1 MAAFKLNAQDLK
13 FVLEQIKIA
22 EANAAGIPL
31 KEIYVDAQGNWFD
44 PITGLPY
51 TVASL
56 GVVQAISTDL
66 VPKGLRNVDG
76 TDNNLT
82 PGREHWGSSGSIM
95 PRALDAVYTNDADG
109 DRMPLGPP
117 GSGAPTITNTD
128 YGLAASVADADPRI
142 ISNLIVDQ
150 TVNNP
155 AAIVAWLNNP
165 IALAAW
171 QEANPGMTPVA
182 PGAVT
187 DPLTQLEITNTDLAF
202 LPNIAPDEGLS
213 ASFNAWM
220 TFFGQFFDHGLDL
233 TTKGGSGS
241 VYIPLMA
248 DDPLVT
254 RGPDG
259 IAGTGDEVPASQQ
272 FMVLT
277 RATDMNG
284 AAPGN
289 ESRNMT
295 TSWVDQNQ
303 TYSSHPSHQVFLREY
318 ATVNGKTV
326 ATGHLFDG
334 VTVVN
339 GVDTY
344 GLPTWAEI
352 KANALEFLGIELVDH
367 DVLNIPLI
375 RTDGYG
381 RFIADPVTGYAQV
394 VVGLGAD
401 GVPNTSDDIVVSGTP
416 DSPVRTFQ
424 PFIVDGVQFAG
435 AVRIGHAFLDDIA
448 DAAAPTTYDHDGNPA
463 TAKISAAADADTV
476 ITEGDQPRNS
486 QGQKTT
492 YDNELLAAHYVTGD
506 GRGNENIG
514 LTAVHHVFHA
524 EHNRQVEQQKLTILA
539 SRELDFINEWLAVD
553 LASLA
558 GAPGANAS
566 LAQLKAF
573 ADTLTWDGERLFQ
586 SAKMATEMQYQHL
599 VFEEFGRKIQ
609 PMIDP
614 FVFNAVTDI
623 DPTIFAEFAHT
634 VYRFGHSML
643 TENLPR
649 INGAGEAFDITT
661 DLVKAFLNPV
671 SFQHVGGDP
680 ADDLTADEAAA
691 SIVRGM
697 TIETGNA
704 IDEFVINGLRNNLL
718 GLPLDLAALNI
729 ARGRETGVPSLNL
742 ARAQLYEATSST
754 FLKPYA
760 NWIEFTQNLKTPA
773 SAVNFLAAYGKH
785 PTILAATTLEE
796 KRDAAMLLMLGNADV
811 NGDGIAETAPADRID
826 FLASRGGVWTAQ
838 TSGLNDIDLWIGG
851 LAEKTMPF
859 GGMLGSTFNAIFEAQ
874 MENLQDGDRFYYL
887 TRTQGQNFLVALE
900 QNSFAKMIMANTNLA
915 QPGPDGVRGTADD
928 IIDRHIGVDTFAT
941 YEYVLEVNAA
951 NQNDYNGA
959 EAGVDPTT
967 DDPFLLSIGQ
977 NKVSRDNIVSDAVET
992 RYLKFV
998 GGEHIVVGGT
1008 NFRDHIITDAGDDGI
1023 WGDAGNDRIESGAGV
1038 DLVNGGSGDDI
1049 ISDSGDT
1056 GDFLKGD
1063 EGNDVISNSNGND
1076 VMMGGEG
1083 KDAIFIGVDS
1093 SEVFAGEGDD
1103 FVLGGQGQDL
1113 IMGNEGDDWL
1123 EGGDGFDT
1131 TAGDNSELFFDS
1143 KIIGHDVM
1151 FAGSEEHDFDA
1162 ESGDDI
1168 MVQGESVMRNEGMWG
1183 FDWAIYKG
1191 INHGIEADMTIAV
1204 FATEALNT
1212 LRDRFD
1218 STEGVSGWDYDDILI
1233 GDDRV
1238 YDAALQTAGPGATAA
1253 TGEGVFFMDGLDQEG
1268 VRRIAGLDP
1277 IIPRLGADGY
1287 FNGANIL
1294 LGGGGSDLI
1303 WGRGGDDIL
1312 DGDRW
1317 LNVRIRIT
1325 NTPNQNNNAGNEVA
1339 TVDKLTHVFSG
1350 MVGEQASWNGQSLY
1364 QLMVDG
1370 VINPGRLHI
1379 VREII
1384 TDDGVGDIDTAKF
1397 WDVRANYT
1405 ITQNGNGS
1413 WQVSHTGFDPAN
1425 VPLGQKLFS
1434 DGIDTLFNI
1443 EQAQFADQLFSFIP
1457 VAATGAPVILGAP
1470 VEDEAVTIDTTS
1482 IADANT
1488 VGAFSYQWQ
1497 ASDDGLTWTTI
1508 AGATAATFTP
1518 TDLLLNGFANPTS
1531 VQLRVT
1537 VSFTDEL
1544 GTLEALT
1551 SEASAN
1557 VVTVNDGT
1565 AEVTVVGPVAGTFNV
1580 GDTFTASVSADPDD
1594 INQPAAI
1601 PSFQWLRDG
1610 IAIDGATSA
1619 DYTLQ
1624 AADASTAVTVSATYT
1639 DAQGFLE
1646 APEAFIG
1653 GLVQAPAT
1661 GLPTITIT
1669 NANNGATVNS
1679 AERRV
1684 FTAVTSGIADGN
1696 GISGDIAVQWQASGD
1711 DGATWSDVVDATAST
1726 FIPEDAFLNSFASGA
1741 LVRLR
1746 VVASFADG
1754 LGAQE
1759 TLVSTQTGRVVRFN
1773 DGAATVTISGSAAVG
1788 QTLTGTVGPDPDGA
1802 GAVAPV
1808 LQWLRDGVAIDGA
1821 TTSTYKLV
1829 EADTGAAISLR
1840 ASYTDYQGFVEAPVS
1855 AATAAVI
1862 GQVAAT
1868 GAPVISDTTPTEGQT
1883 LVLDTASIADANGLG
1898 AFALKWQASSDGQ
1911 TWQDI
1916 AGQTTAAYSPQD
1928 ALFAS
1933 FARGAA
1939 VQLRAVASF
1948 TDGAGN
1954 AETVASAAT
1963 AAVLAVND
1971 GTAAVTIA
1979 GAATV
1984 GQTLS
1989 ASLTADPDGNG
2000 TTPQYQWLRNGL
2012 AIDGATAS
2020 NYVLAAADGNQQI
2033 SVRASYTDHQGF
2045 AEAPVSAATVRIQAP
2060 VTGAPVIA
2068 DTTPTEGSL
2077 LTINTASIA
2086 DGNGLG
2092 VFAYQWQSSANGT
2105 TWSNIAGATAATF
2118 TPQDLAG
2125 ITAGAQA
2132 GQFLRISVSFTDG
2145 AGVRETVVSAA
2156 TSVTGRNWQSA
2167 SNTASAFAGTAGDD
2181 IALGRGGADS
2191 LAGNAG
2197 NDTIIG
2203 AGGNDVITGGDG
2215 NDTLGNAANEAGNDT
2230 FTGGAGDDVINGGA
2244 GTDIASYVTAMTAAS
2259 FSNTGTSI
2267 VVNAGAEG
2275 QDTVSLV
2282 ETLRFNNVAYTVA
2295 SGTAA
2300 NNTLT
2305 GAAGSQILFGFE
2317 GIDTINGGA
2326 GNDVIVAGD
2335 GNDFIVQAA
2344 ATGNRD
2350 IVDGGAGTDTFT
2362 LTGDA
2367 TAESFRIY
2375 TRTEALALGLTG
2387 LHANTEIVVTRNG
2400 TTNASIIA
2408 ELDNVEEIVI
2418 NTTNT
2423 TANDANGVVNSGTFA
2438 GDTIAVFGDF
2448 RQTSLDYSTIT
2459 ITGSKANDTVDISG
2473 LQSDH
2478 RVVFASNGGTDTI
2491 LGQARAQDVFG
2502 GQSLNDL
2509 RTGVAALASTVGET
2523 SAASSQLP
2531 AFGSSDGLG
2540 ALLAGQSRQAL
2551 RDMVSDHAA
2560 ANRKSH
2566 HRMEANAH
2574 DEQYLT
2580 ELRLQPDRSSSSH
2593 DFGRTMVENADHDV
2607 RPLDLA
2613 QKVNLAVAPEAKLN
2627 DMALDLRHLSLSQ
2640 YDLVPC

>member
-1 MAAFKLNAQDLK
+1 MAAFKLNAQDIK

-31 KEIYVDAQGNWFD
+31 KEIYVDAKGSWFD
-44 PITGLPY
+44 PVSGLPY
-51 TVASL
+51 TALST
-56 GVVQAISTDL
+56 GVVQAISTNL
-66 VPKGLRNVDG
+66 VPKGLRKVDG
-76 TDNNLT
+76 TDNNLE
-82 PGREHWGSSGSIM
+82 PGKEHWGAADTIM
-95 PRALDAVYTNDADG
+95 PRALDANYINDADG

-117 GSGAPTITNTD
+117 GSGAPTITNNN
-128 YGLAASVADADPRI
+128 YGIAGSVADADPRI

-155 AAIVAWLNNP
+155 AAISAWLNNP
-165 IALAAW
+165 ISMSAW

-187 DPLTQLEITNTDLAF
+187 DPLTQIEITNADLNF
-202 LPNIAPDEGLS
+202 LPNVAPDEGLS
-213 ASFNAWM
+213 ASYNSWM
-220 TFFGQFFDHGLDL
+220 TYFGQFFDHGLDL
-233 TTKGGSGS
+233 IAKGGNGS

-254 RGPDG
+254 LGPDG

-289 ESRNMT
+289 EAINT
-295 TSWVDQNQ
+295 TTAWVDQNQ
-303 TYSSHPSHQVFLREY
+303 TYTSHPSHQAFLREY

-326 ATGHLFDG
+326 TTGHLLDG

-339 GVDTY
+339 GINTY

-367 DVLNIPLI
+367 DILNIPLI
-375 RTDGYG
+375 RTDAYG

-401 GVPNTSDDIVVSGTP
+401 GIPNTSDDIVVSGTP
-416 DSPVRTFQ
+416 DSPIRTFQ
-424 PFIVDGVQFAG
+424 PFIVGGVQFGG

-463 TAKISAAADADTV
+463 TAKINAAADADTV
-476 ITEGDQPRNS
+476 ITAGDQPRNA

-539 SRELDFINEWLAVD
+539 SRELAFINEWLAVD
-553 LASLA
+553 LTSLA
-558 GAPGANAS
+558 GVPGANAS
-566 LAQLKAF
+566 LATLKAF
-573 ADTLTWDGERLFQ
+573 ADTLTWEGERLFQ
-586 SAKMATEMQYQHL
+586 AAKFATEMQYQHL
-599 VFEEFGRKIQ
+599 VFEEFARKIQ
-609 PMIDP
+609 PAIDP

-623 DPTIFAEFAHT
+623 DPSIFAEFAHT

-649 INGAGEAFDITT
+649 INGAGQAFDVTT

-742 ARAQLYEATSST
+742 AREQLYAATSSS

-760 NWIEFTQNLKTPA
+760 NWIEFTLNLKTPA
-773 SAVNFLAAYGKH
+773 STVNFLAAYGKH
-785 PTILAATTLEE
+785 PTILAATTLEA
-796 KRDAAMLLMLGNADV
+796 KRDAAMLLVHGNADI
-811 NGDGIAETAPADRID
+811 NGDGIVEIAPADRVN

-874 MENLQDGDRFYYL
+874 MENLQDADRFYYL
-887 TRTQGQNFLVALE
+887 TRTQGQNLLVSLE

-915 QPGPDGVRGTADD
+915 QPGADGVRGTPDD
-928 IIDRHIGVDTFAT
+928 IIARHIGVDSFAK
-941 YEYVLEVNAA
+941 YDYVLEVNAA
-951 NQNDYNGA
+951 NQEDYNGA

-967 DDPFLLSIGQ
+967 TDPFLLSLGM
-977 NKVSRDNIVSDAVET
+977 NKVTRENIVTNAVET
-992 RYLKFV
+992 RFLQFV
-998 GGEHIVVGGT
+998 GGEHIVAGGT
-1008 NFRDHIITDAGDDGI
+1008 NGNDVIITDAGDDGI

-1049 ISDSGDT
+1049 ITDSGDT

-1063 EGNDVISNSNGND
+1063 EGNDVISNSNGID
-1076 VMMGGEG
+1076 ILMGGDD

-1093 SEVFAGEGDD
+1093 TEVFAGQGND
-1103 FVLGGQGQDL
+1103 FVRGGQGGDL

-1123 EGGDGFDT
+1123 EGGAGFDT

-1183 FDWAIYKG
+1183 FDWAIFKG
-1191 INHGIEADMTIAV
+1191 INHGIEADLTISV

-1218 STEGVSGWDYDDILI
+1218 SVEGVSGWDYDDVLI

-1238 YDAALQTAGPGATAA
+1238 YDAAAQAAGPGVTAA
-1253 TGEGVFFMDGLDQEG
+1253 TGEGVFFMDGLDAAG
-1268 VRRIAGLDP
+1268 VARIAGLNP

-1287 FNGANIL
+1287 FNGANVL

-1303 WGRGGDDIL
+1303 FGRGGDDIL

-1325 NTPNQNNNAGNEVA
+1325 NTPIQNNNAGNEVA
-1339 TVDKLTHVFSG
+1339 TVDNLSHVFSG
-1350 MVGEQASWNGQSLY
+1350 MVGAQASWNGQSLY
-1364 QLMVDG
+1364 QLMVNG

-1384 TDDGVGDIDTAKF
+1384 TDDGVGDIDTAKY

-1405 ITQNGNGS
+1405 ITKNNDGS
-1413 WQVSHTGFDPAN
+1413 WQVAHTGFNPAN
-1425 VPLGQKLFS
+1425 VPVGQKLFS
-1434 DGIDTLFNI
+1434 DGIDTLFNM
-1443 EQAQFADQLFSFIP
+1443 EQAQFADTIFSFIP

-1470 VEDEAVTIDTTS
+1470 VEDQAVTIDTTS
-1482 IADANT
+1482 IADANDL
-1488 VGAFSYQWQ
+1488 GAFSYQWQ
-1497 ASDDGLTWTTI
+1497 ASADGLTWTTI

-1537 VSFTDEL
+1537 VSFTDLL
-1544 GTLEALT
+1544 GTLETLT
-1551 SEASAN
+1551 SVASAN

-1565 AEVTVVGPVAGTFNV
+1565 ADVTVVGPVAGTFNV
-1580 GDTFTASVSADPDD
+1580 GDTFTASVSADPDN

-1610 IAIDGATSA
+1610 VAIVGATSA
-1619 DYTLQ
+1619 AYTLQ
-1624 AADASTAVTVSATYT
+1624 AADASTAVTVSANYT
-1639 DAQGFLE
+1639 DAQGFVE

-1669 NANNGATVNS
+1669 NANNGAVVNP

-1696 GISGDIAVQWQASGD
+1696 GIASDIALQWQASGN
-1711 DGATWSDVVDATAST
+1711 DGATWSDVVDATAAT

-1741 LVRLR
+1741 FIRLR

-1759 TLVSTQTGRVVRFN
+1759 TLVSTQTGRVARFN

-1802 GAVAPV
+1802 GAVAPT
-1808 LQWLRDGVAIDGA
+1808 LQWLRGGVAIVGA

-1829 EADTGAAISLR
+1829 EADTGAAITLR

-1898 AFALKWQASSDGQ
+1898 TFALQWQASSDGQ
-1911 TWQDI
+1911 TWQNI
-1916 AGQTTAAYSPQD
+1916 AGETTTAYSPQD

-1971 GTAAVTIA
+1971 GTAAVSIA
-1979 GAATV
+1979 GTATV

-2012 AIDGATAS
+2012 AIDGATAAT
-2020 NYVLAAADGNQQI
+2020 YVLAAADGNQQI

-2045 AEAPVSAATVRIQAP
+2045 AETPVSAATARVQAP
-2060 VTGAPVIA
+2060 ATGAPVIL
-2068 DTTPTEGSL
+2068 DTTPTEGSVL
-2077 LTINTASIA
+2077 NINTASIA

-2105 TWSNIAGATAATF
+2105 TWTNIAGATAVTF

-2156 TSVTGRNWQSA
+2156 TSVTGRNWQA
-2167 SNTASAFAGTAGDD
+2167 ANNTAASFAGTAGDD
-2181 IALGRGGADS
+2181 IALGLGGADALS
-2191 LAGNAG
+2191 GGAG
-2197 NDTIIG
+2197 NDTLIG
-2203 AGGNDVITGGDG
+2203 GLGNDILTGGDG
-2215 NDTLGNAANEAGNDT
+2215 NDTLGSATNEAGNDT
-2230 FTGGAGDDVINGGA
+2230 LTGGAGNDVINGGA

-2267 VVNAGAEG
+2267 VVTAGAEG
-2275 QDTVSLV
+2275 VDTVSLV

-2335 GNDFIVQAA
+2335 GNDFIIQAA

-2367 TAESFRIY
+2367 TAETFRIY
-2375 TRTEALALGLTG
+2375 TRTDALAAGMTG

-2400 TTNASIIA
+2400 TTTASIIA

-2448 RQTSLDYSTIT
+2448 RTTSLDYSTIT
-2459 ITGSKANDTVDISG
+2459 IGGSRANDTVDISG
-2473 LQSDH
+2473 LTSDH
-2478 RVVFASNGGTDTI
+2478 RVVFTSNGGTDTI
-2491 LGQARAQDVFG
+2491 LGLAREQDVFQG
-2502 GQSLNDL
+2502 GRFNDQRTGGNAPAATDNEAPNGGSEPAWFGATDGFELLFAGLGRHAIRERLAGEMSLPRHNRNQVETNDL
-2509 RTGVAALASTVGET
+2509 ESSVLMGQLFSAEPLSRHDIARNMFEMAEGIQPLDNREMVLSHNET
-2523 SAASSQLP
+2523 SL
-2531 AFGSSDGLG
+2531 F
-2540 ALLAGQSRQAL
+2540 
-2551 RDMVSDHAA
+2551 
-2560 ANRKSH
+2560 
-2566 HRMEANAH
+2566 
-2574 DEQYLT
+2574 
-2580 ELRLQPDRSSSSH
+2580 
-2593 DFGRTMVENADHDV
+2593 
-2607 RPLDLA
+2607 
-2613 QKVNLAVAPEAKLN
+2613 
-2627 DMALDLRHLSLSQ
+2627 
-2640 YDLVPC
+2640 